1 MAKLIRLSS
10 GNKAPK
16 ALKKAS
22 RQRSAME
29 AAGQLNM
36 FAEQRASR
44 TVSIDSAADPFL
56 LALQLEEQNSPR
68 AAEYYELAIARDVR
82 KVDALINVATI
93 YADSGRNLEAM
104 DRLAKALV
112 LAPDNAVAH
121 YNIAN
126 VYLEVH
132 NTSLSRL
139 HYEMALQIDPNM
151 SDALFNLAL
160 VCLLSSDRERAVA
173 LLERYKESHPE
184 QADIAELLG
193 AMGLE

>member
-1 MAKLIRLSS
+1 
-10 GNKAPK
+10 
-16 ALKKAS
+16 
-22 RQRSAME
+22 ME

-36 FAEQRASR
+36 FAEQRGSR
-44 TVSIDSAADPFL
+44 TVNIDSAGDPFL

-68 AAEYYELAIARDVR
+68 AAEYYELAIAKDIR

-112 LAPDNAVAH
+112 LAPNNAVAH

-132 NTSLSRL
+132 NTSLAKL
-139 HYEMALQIDPNM
+139 HYEMALQLEPNM
-151 SDALFNLAL
+151 PDALFNLAL
-160 VCLLSSDRERAVA
+160 VCLLSSERARAITLLEQYKEFQPDHGDIQA
-173 LLERYKESHPE
+173 LLE
-184 QADIAELLG
+184 ELG
-193 AMGLE
+193 NS